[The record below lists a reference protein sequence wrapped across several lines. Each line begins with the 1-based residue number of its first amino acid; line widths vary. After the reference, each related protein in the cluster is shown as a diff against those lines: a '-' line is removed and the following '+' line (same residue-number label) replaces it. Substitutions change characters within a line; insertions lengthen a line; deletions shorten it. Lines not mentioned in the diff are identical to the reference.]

1 MLQWRTLRVENGETC
16 VATLALSRPE
26 RRNAIN
32 LELATE
38 LAQCVSGLAQQRH
51 LRVLVLTGDGSS
63 FCAGGDL
70 RERLESGPSAAR
82 RQRDMFLGAI
92 DQLDRFPCPVLA
104 MINGPALA
112 GGLEL
117 ALGCDIRVASDAA
130 VLGLPEVRTAG
141 GFPGAGGPVRLAK
154 LIGRGRTSLVVFTGR
169 KFSADEAFGL
179 GMIDMVVP
187 ATRLREATY
196 ALAAEIALGSPAGMH
211 GAKQLIRQSADI
223 DTASAIDLSRALRDP
238 LDDTPDFHEAMRAWH
253 EKRSPDFP
261 DR

>member
-1 MLQWRTLRVENGETC
+1 MPQWRTLRVERDETR
-16 VATLALSRPE
+16 VATIALSRPE
-26 RRNAIN
+26 RRNAID

-38 LAQCVSGLAQQRH
+38 LAQCLSELARQRD

-70 RERLESGPSAAR
+70 KERLESGPSAAR
-82 RQRDMFLGAI
+82 RQRDMVLLAI
-92 DQLDRFPCPVLA
+92 DQLERFPCPVLA

-154 LIGRGRTSLVVFTGR
+154 LIGRGRASLVVFTGR
-169 KFSADEAFGL
+169 QFSADEASGL
-179 GMIDMVVP
+179 GMIDIVVP
-187 ATRLREATY
+187 AARLREATY
-196 ALAAEIALGSPAGMH
+196 ALAAEIALGSPTGMH
-211 GAKQLIRQSADI
+211 GAKQLIRQSVDI
-223 DTASAIDLSRALRDP
+223 DTPSAIDLSRALRDP
-238 LDDTPDFHEAMRAWH
+238 MDDTPDFHEAMRAWH
-253 EKRSPDFP
+253 QKRAPDFP